1 MPFLLTGSPTSA
13 ASQLIAHL
21 RTKPGLEGL
30 FPEPDVVDRGRSTEP
45 HHEVPASEARGQMAL
60 NNQAVSAQ
68 LSRVEIKVSRLLSL
82 RATGGSNQSQNL
94 SSTLSAAAQNAGLT
108 VKRLQPNSRGEV
120 QVRFEGV
127 DFDALLQ
134 WLQTVEGNEGLRIV
148 DASVSDAGRSG
159 GVNAT
164 LRVRGQ

>member
-1 MPFLLTGSPTSA
+1 MREWFNSQSPRDQIAILLLTGFLLVFSVFQFALMPM
-13 ASQLIAHL
+13 
-21 RTKPGLEGL
+21 
-30 FPEPDVVDRGRSTEP
+30 
-45 HHEVPASEARGQMAL
+45 SENRAQMAL
-60 NNQAVSAQ
+60 NNGAASAQ
-68 LSRVEIKVSRLLSL
+68 LSRVEAKVSRLLSL
-82 RATGGSNQSQNL
+82 RDAGSTGQNDNL

-120 QVRFEGV
+120 QVRFEGA

-134 WLQTVEGNEGLRIV
+134 WLQTVEGNEGLRII

>member
-1 MPFLLTGSPTSA
+1 MREWFNSQSPRDQMAILLLTGFLLVFSVFQFALMPM
-13 ASQLIAHL
+13 
-21 RTKPGLEGL
+21 
-30 FPEPDVVDRGRSTEP
+30 
-45 HHEVPASEARGQMAL
+45 SENRAQMAL
-60 NNQAVSAQ
+60 NNGAASAQ
-68 LSRVEIKVSRLLSL
+68 LSRVEAKVSRLLSL
-82 RATGGSNQSQNL
+82 RDAGGTGQNDNL

-120 QVRFEGV
+120 QVRFEGA

-134 WLQTVEGNEGLRIV
+134 WLQTVEGNEGLRII

>member
-1 MPFLLTGSPTSA
+1 MREWFNSQSPRDQMAILLLTGFLLVFSVFQFALMPM
-13 ASQLIAHL
+13 
-21 RTKPGLEGL
+21 
-30 FPEPDVVDRGRSTEP
+30 
-45 HHEVPASEARGQMAL
+45 SENRAQMAL
-60 NNQAVSAQ
+60 NNGVASAQ
-68 LSRVEIKVSRLLSL
+68 LSRVEAKVSRLLSL
-82 RATGGSNQSQNL
+82 RDAGSAGQNDNL

-120 QVRFEGV
+120 QVRFEGA

-134 WLQTVEGNEGLRIV
+134 WLQTVEGNEGLRII

>member
-1 MPFLLTGSPTSA
+1 MREWFNSQSPRDQMAILLLTGFLLVFSVFQFALMPM
-13 ASQLIAHL
+13 
-21 RTKPGLEGL
+21 
-30 FPEPDVVDRGRSTEP
+30 
-45 HHEVPASEARGQMAL
+45 SENRAQMAL
-60 NNQAVSAQ
+60 NNGAASAQ
-68 LSRVEIKVSRLLSL
+68 LSRVEAKVSRLLSL
-82 RATGGSNQSQNL
+82 RDAGNTGQNDNL

-120 QVRFEGV
+120 QVRFEGA

-134 WLQTVEGNEGLRIV
+134 WLQTVEGNEGLRII

>member
-1 MPFLLTGSPTSA
+1 MRDWFASQTPRDQMAVMLLAGFLLLFSIV
-13 ASQLIAHL
+13 QFMLI
-21 RTKPGLEGL
+21 
-30 FPEPDVVDRGRSTEP
+30 
-45 HHEVPASEARGQMAL
+45 PAGDARQQMAK
-60 NNQAVSAQ
+60 NNEAASAQ
-68 LSRVEIKVSRLLSL
+68 LSRVEMKVSRLLAL
-82 RATGGSNQSQNL
+82 RESGNTGQSQNL

-148 DASVSDAGRSG
+148 DASVSDAGRTG

-164 LRVRGQ
+164 LRVRGT

>member
-1 MPFLLTGSPTSA
+1 MREWFNSQSPRDQMAILLLTGFLLVFSVFQFALMPM
-13 ASQLIAHL
+13 
-21 RTKPGLEGL
+21 
-30 FPEPDVVDRGRSTEP
+30 
-45 HHEVPASEARGQMAL
+45 SENRAQMAL
-60 NNQAVSAQ
+60 NNGAASAQ
-68 LSRVEIKVSRLLSL
+68 LSRVEAKVSRLLSL
-82 RATGGSNQSQNL
+82 REAGGTGQNDNL

-120 QVRFEGV
+120 QVRFEGA

-134 WLQTVEGNEGLRIV
+134 WLQTVEGNEGLRII

>member
-1 MPFLLTGSPTSA
+1 MREWFNSQSPRDQMAILLLTGFLLVFSVFQFALMPM
-13 ASQLIAHL
+13 
-21 RTKPGLEGL
+21 
-30 FPEPDVVDRGRSTEP
+30 
-45 HHEVPASEARGQMAL
+45 SENHAQMAL
-60 NNQAVSAQ
+60 NNGAASAQ
-68 LSRVEIKVSRLLSL
+68 LSRVEAKVSRLLSL
-82 RATGGSNQSQNL
+82 RDAGSTGQNDNL

-120 QVRFEGV
+120 QVRFEGA

-134 WLQTVEGNEGLRIV
+134 WLQTVEGNEGLRII

>member
-1 MPFLLTGSPTSA
+1 MREWFNAQRQRDQIALIALAGTVVLYGLLTFA
-13 ASQLIAHL
+13 LL
-21 RTKPGLEGL
+21 
-30 FPEPDVVDRGRSTEP
+30 
-45 HHEVPASEARGQMAL
+45 PASEARSQMAA
-60 NNQAVSAQ
+60 NNTAAMAQ
-68 LSRVEIKVSRLLSL
+68 LGRVEAMVSQLLDL
-82 RATGGSNQSQNL
+82 RANGESGQNQNL

-120 QVRFEGV
+120 QVRFESV
-127 DFDALLQ
+127 EFDALLQ

-164 LRVRGQ
+164 LRVREQ

>member
-1 MPFLLTGSPTSA
+1 MREWFNAQTQRDQIALITLVVAFALYSLLTFALMPASDARSQMAENNA
-13 ASQLIAHL
+13 AAIAQLARVEAKVSQLLDL
-21 RTKPGLEGL
+21 RENN
-30 FPEPDVVDRGRSTEP
+30 ES
-45 HHEVPASEARGQMAL
+45 GQ
-60 NNQAVSAQ
+60 N
-68 LSRVEIKVSRLLSL
+68 
-82 RATGGSNQSQNL
+82 QNL

-120 QVRFEGV
+120 QVRFESV
-127 DFDALLQ
+127 EFDALLQ

-164 LRVRGQ
+164 LRVREQ

>member
-1 MPFLLTGSPTSA
+1 MREWFNSQSPRDQMAILLLTGFLLVFSVFQFALMPM
-13 ASQLIAHL
+13 
-21 RTKPGLEGL
+21 
-30 FPEPDVVDRGRSTEP
+30 
-45 HHEVPASEARGQMAL
+45 SENRAQMAL
-60 NNQAVSAQ
+60 NNGAASVQ
-68 LSRVEIKVSRLLSL
+68 LSRVEAKVSRLLSL
-82 RATGGSNQSQNL
+82 RDAGSTGQNDNL

-120 QVRFEGV
+120 QVRFEGA

-134 WLQTVEGNEGLRIV
+134 WLQTVEGNEGLRII

>member
-1 MPFLLTGSPTSA
+1 MREWFNSQSPRDQMAILLLTGFLLVFSVFQFALMPM
-13 ASQLIAHL
+13 
-21 RTKPGLEGL
+21 
-30 FPEPDVVDRGRSTEP
+30 
-45 HHEVPASEARGQMAL
+45 SENRAQMAL
-60 NNQAVSAQ
+60 NNGAASAQ
-68 LSRVEIKVSRLLSL
+68 LSRVEAKVSRLLSL
-82 RATGGSNQSQNL
+82 RDAGSAGQNDNL

-120 QVRFEGV
+120 QVRFEGA

-134 WLQTVEGNEGLRIV
+134 WLQTVEGNEGLRII

>member
-1 MPFLLTGSPTSA
+1 MREWFNSQSPRDQMAILLLTGFLLVFSVFQFALMPM
-13 ASQLIAHL
+13 
-21 RTKPGLEGL
+21 
-30 FPEPDVVDRGRSTEP
+30 
-45 HHEVPASEARGQMAL
+45 SENRAQMAL
-60 NNQAVSAQ
+60 NNGAASAQ
-68 LSRVEIKVSRLLSL
+68 LSRVEAKVSRLLSL
-82 RATGGSNQSQNL
+82 RDAGSTGQNDNL

-120 QVRFEGV
+120 QVRFEGA

-134 WLQTVEGNEGLRIV
+134 WLQTVESNEGLSII

>member
-1 MPFLLTGSPTSA
+1 MREWFNAQTQRDQIALITLVVAFALYSLLTFALMPASDARSQMAENNA
-13 ASQLIAHL
+13 AAIAQLERVETKVSQLL
-21 RTKPGLEGL
+21 
-30 FPEPDVVDRGRSTEP
+30 D
-45 HHEVPASEARGQMAL
+45 
-60 NNQAVSAQ
+60 
-68 LSRVEIKVSRLLSL
+68 L
-82 RATGGSNQSQNL
+82 RANSESGQNQNL

-120 QVRFEGV
+120 QVRFESV
-127 DFDALLQ
+127 EFDALLQ

-164 LRVRGQ
+164 LRVREQ

>member
-1 MPFLLTGSPTSA
+1 MREWFNSQSPRDQMAILLLTGFLLVFRVFQFALMPM
-13 ASQLIAHL
+13 
-21 RTKPGLEGL
+21 
-30 FPEPDVVDRGRSTEP
+30 
-45 HHEVPASEARGQMAL
+45 SENRAQMAL
-60 NNQAVSAQ
+60 NNGAASAQ
-68 LSRVEIKVSRLLSL
+68 LSRVEAKVSRLLSL
-82 RATGGSNQSQNL
+82 RDAGSTGQNDNL

-120 QVRFEGV
+120 QVRFEGA

-134 WLQTVEGNEGLRIV
+134 WLQTVEGNEGLRII

>member
-1 MPFLLTGSPTSA
+1 MREWFNSQSPRDQMAILLLTGFLLVFSVFQFALMPM
-13 ASQLIAHL
+13 
-21 RTKPGLEGL
+21 
-30 FPEPDVVDRGRSTEP
+30 
-45 HHEVPASEARGQMAL
+45 SENRAKMAL
-60 NNQAVSAQ
+60 NNGAASAQ
-68 LSRVEIKVSRLLSL
+68 LSRVEAKVSRLLSL
-82 RATGGSNQSQNL
+82 RDAGSTGQNDNL

-120 QVRFEGV
+120 QVRFEGA

-134 WLQTVEGNEGLRIV
+134 WLQTVEGNEGLRII

>member
-1 MPFLLTGSPTSA
+1 MREWFNSQSPRDQMAILLLTGFLLVFSVFQFALMPM
-13 ASQLIAHL
+13 
-21 RTKPGLEGL
+21 
-30 FPEPDVVDRGRSTEP
+30 
-45 HHEVPASEARGQMAL
+45 SENRAQMAL
-60 NNQAVSAQ
+60 NNGAASAQ
-68 LSRVEIKVSRLLSL
+68 LSRVEAKVSRLLSL
-82 RATGGSNQSQNL
+82 RDAGSTGQNDNL

-120 QVRFEGV
+120 QVRFEGA

-134 WLQTVEGNEGLRIV
+134 WLQTVEGNEGLRII

-164 LRVRGQ
+164 LRVLGQ

>member
-1 MPFLLTGSPTSA
+1 MREWFNAQTQRDQIALIALVGAVVLYSLLTFA
-13 ASQLIAHL
+13 LL
-21 RTKPGLEGL
+21 
-30 FPEPDVVDRGRSTEP
+30 
-45 HHEVPASEARGQMAL
+45 PASEARGQMAT
-60 NNQAVSAQ
+60 NNTAAMAQ
-68 LSRVEIKVSRLLSL
+68 LGRVEAKVSQLLDL
-82 RATGGSNQSQNL
+82 RANSESGQNQNL

-120 QVRFEGV
+120 QVRFESV
-127 DFDALLQ
+127 EFDALLQ

-164 LRVRGQ
+164 LRVREQ

>member
-1 MPFLLTGSPTSA
+1 MREWFNAQTQRDQIALIALAGAIVLYSLLTFA
-13 ASQLIAHL
+13 LL
-21 RTKPGLEGL
+21 
-30 FPEPDVVDRGRSTEP
+30 
-45 HHEVPASEARGQMAL
+45 PASEARSQMAA
-60 NNQAVSAQ
+60 NNTAAMAQ
-68 LSRVEIKVSRLLSL
+68 LGRVEAKVSQLLDL
-82 RATGGSNQSQNL
+82 RANSESGQNQNL

-120 QVRFEGV
+120 QVRFESIE
-127 DFDALLQ
+127 FDALLQ

-164 LRVRGQ
+164 LRVREQ